1 MHKSMLRIS
10 KSITRPSH
18 VSTNAKS
25 VETTTSQQNS
35 NNQKKM
41 LTLKQI
47 WSNLFSAVRKN
58 PNTKKVMMTTEQI
71 LKEIESV
78 PRHHITY
85 TLGRMAAPTS
95 TRSPSP
101 SVTPTTL
108 SATSSRTAKAAEYV
122 DSTSTKSVSL
132 SRSVSVDT
140 IYIWRGR
147 CKANPDNFESAEL
160 NTPASFYRQLAPVL
174 LLVVRQ
180 RLNNLWTRVCVVYL
194 ITPNTPRKRG
204 VFFEKK

>member
-10 KSITRPSH
+10 KSITRPSL

-85 TLGRMAAPTS
+85 TRQDGRTN
-95 TRSPSP
+95 
-101 SVTPTTL
+101 
-108 SATSSRTAKAAEYV
+108 EYTV
-122 DSTSTKSVSL
+122 AITERHADHIIGYKFQNGESCGIRRFNIDQIGILEPVS
-132 SRSVSVDT
+132 
-140 IYIWRGR
+140 
-147 CKANPDNFESAEL
+147 
-160 NTPASFYRQLAPVL
+160 
-174 LLVVRQ
+174 
-180 RLNNLWTRVCVVYL
+180 
-194 ITPNTPRKRG
+194 
-204 VFFEKK
+204 